1 MKDNNSKTNF
11 LVYHFQTKIRKK
23 LIWILI
29 LTQFNQKPI
38 IETEKQVLRVT
49 TNEAKDGDQEV
60 TKGAEEIVRE
70 VEIGVKEEAGAN
82 Q

>member
-1 MKDNNSKTNF
+1 M
-11 LVYHFQTKIRKK
+11 
-23 LIWILI
+23 IWILI

-49 TNEAKDGDQEV
+49 TNEAKVGDQEV
-60 TKGAEEIVRE
+60 TKGAEEIVQE